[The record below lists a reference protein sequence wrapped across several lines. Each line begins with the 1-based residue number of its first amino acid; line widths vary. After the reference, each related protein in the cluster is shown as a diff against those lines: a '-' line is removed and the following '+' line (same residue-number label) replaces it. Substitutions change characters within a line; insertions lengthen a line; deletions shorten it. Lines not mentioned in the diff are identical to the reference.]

1 MNKKIKQKLI
11 VALAI
16 TTVIALPLTAKPI
29 RQKITAY
36 LNPHITYTFDG
47 QNILKG
53 NQTVTYNN
61 QNYVSVGDL
70 AKALGKEVSFKDGV
84 VSITTPEDDQSTS
97 GLENGIIEKAIIKEV
112 NVKGKTL
119 TILPV
124 GQADKLENYMII
136 NVSNETQVVHERLKS
151 IIRFEELEEGMTLKI
166 IHAPM
171 VTASLPAQTTAYKL
185 VVLHE
190 NNEVVSSSTENGV
203 IEKATIKEIDVKGKK
218 LTVLPQGQVD
228 KVENYIIINVP
239 YQDKVFNE
247 RIKSVIR
254 FEDLEVGMTLKII
267 HAPVMTASLPAQTIA
282 YKIIVLHENNSMIPP
297 VVDEDDKDDHHDKD
311 DDDDEIDEID
321 DAKIIAIDHSQKTL
335 TVKNED
341 GTFTVTFT
349 NKTKVKFDDKKNKNP
364 NANSLKV
371 GQVVDIEL
379 EDGTAKSIEVD

>member
-1 MNKKIKQKLI
+1 MNKKIKQKL
-11 VALAI
+11 VLALAI

-29 RQKITAY
+29 RQRITAY
-36 LNPHITYTFDG
+36 LNPGITYTFDG
-47 QNILKG
+47 QNILKDS
-53 NQTVTYNN
+53 QTITYNN
-61 QNYVSVGDL
+61 QNYVSVSEL
-70 AKALGKEVSFKDGV
+70 AKALGKEVSFKNGV
-84 VSITTPEDDQSTS
+84 VSIITPEKDQIT
-97 GLENGIIEKAIIKEV
+97 GDLKNGVIEKAIIKEIDI
-112 NVKGKTL
+112 KGKSL

-124 GQADKLENYMII
+124 GQADKSENYMII
-136 NVSNETQVVHERLKS
+136 NVPNEAEVVHERLKS
-151 IIRFEELEEGMTLKI
+151 IIRFTELEEGMTLKI

-185 VVLHE
+185 IVLHE
-190 NNEVVSSSTENGV
+190 NNEGVSSSTENGV

-218 LTVLPQGQVD
+218 LTVLPQGKVD
-228 KVENYIIINVP
+228 KTENYIIIHVP
-239 YQDKVFNE
+239 YQDKVFHE

-267 HAPVMTASLPAQTIA
+267 HAPVMTTSLPAQTTA
-282 YKIIVLHENNSMIPP
+282 YKIIVLHENNGEIPP
-297 VVDEDDKDDHHDKD
+297 VVD
-311 DDDDEIDEID
+311 DDDDEEID

-379 EDGTAKSIEVD
+379 EDGVVKSIEVD